1 MKHDIVSDVASLCK
15 ISVYGILYRTDAGQF
30 YDESILCGPSAL
42 AAMSV
47 SGAYAYCIYYIHVHL
62 QSYCSNI
69 KQLNAFVINFNN
81 KTVFSNKVM
90 VLRINASKSDVN
102 VLGKTAAC
110 YITRRKWLIEKN

>member
-1 MKHDIVSDVASLCK
+1 MKHDIDFDVASLCK
-15 ISVYGILYRTDAGQF
+15 ISVYGILYRTDTGQF
-30 YDESILCGPSAL
+30 YDESIFYVGLLHWLRCQFQEHMLIA
-42 AAMSV
+42 
-47 SGAYAYCIYYIHVHL
+47 YIHVHL